1 MGIDLS
7 RFKVVHGDKVF
18 NAIALMEVQM
28 PENVEWDKRDIV
40 LKPKFI
46 DILAINEDGNIISIH
61 DEAWT
66 FQFIPIVGKKPG
78 GSRIQNKWVRMSEC
92 FILT

>member
-7 RFKVVHGDKVF
+7 RFKVVYGDKVL
-18 NAIALMEVQM
+18 NAIALMEVNM

-46 DILAINEDGNIISIH
+46 EILAINEDSNIVSIR
-61 DEAWT
+61 DEAWM
-66 FQFIPIVGKKPG
+66 FQFIPIVGK
-78 GSRIQNKWVRMSEC
+78 
-92 FILT
+92 

>member
-18 NAIALMEVQM
+18 NAIALMEVHM
-28 PENVEWDKRDIV
+28 SENAEWDKRDIV

-46 DILAINEDGNIISIH
+46 DILAIN
-61 DEAWT
+61 
-66 FQFIPIVGKKPG
+66 
-78 GSRIQNKWVRMSEC
+78 
-92 FILT
+92 

>member
-7 RFKVVHGDKVF
+7 RFKVVHGEKVL
-18 NAIALMEVQM
+18 NAVALMEVQFKDRSFD
-28 PENVEWDKRDIV
+28 ERETIE
-40 LKPKFI
+40 KPKFI

-66 FQFIPIVGKKPG
+66 FQFIPIIAK
-78 GSRIQNKWVRMSEC
+78 
-92 FILT
+92 

>member
-7 RFKVVHGDKVF
+7 RFKAVHGDKVF
-18 NAIALMEVQM
+18 NAIALMEVHM
-28 PENVEWDKRDIV
+28 PENVEPDKRDIV

-46 DILAINEDGNIISIH
+46 DILAINEDGNIISIR

-66 FQFIPIVGKKPG
+66 FQFIPIVGK
-78 GSRIQNKWVRMSEC
+78 
-92 FILT
+92 